1 MNGLRTNS
9 SPDLPSTE
17 QYDDSALEG
26 VAANVKL
33 LLKLIQDHKHACNK
47 GQKDSRRML
56 RVAGMM
62 TVLDN
67 VRTRIQ
73 KCQSFGN
80 KRSEAELKRCTSDVK
95 LNRNVPKDRKAAE
108 LVADEKETLSKQLN
122 SSLAAQKSLE
132 IMCSSLG
139 QEKEIMV
146 KELARRNSELS
157 DLEEHL
163 NDLKI
168 LNNSLLEK
176 VKEFAAQHSEKA
188 GEGIKESQGNA
199 DLQEHNKVLSQQLL
213 RSLDGYRY
221 MKRKLRDA
229 QEETLQLRE
238 TMEEMSEK
246 AGAGLQRV
254 RELKKQND
262 KESDTV
268 AEFKEGT
275 TELENVF
282 RCLQVMVSK
291 HVQKKE

>member
-1 MNGLRTNS
+1 MFICS
-9 SPDLPSTE
+9 
-17 QYDDSALEG
+17 G

-80 KRSEAELKRCTSDVK
+80 KRSEAELKRCASDVK
-95 LNRNVPKDRKAAE
+95 LSRSFSKDRKTSDE
-108 LVADEKETLSKQLN
+108 LEALSKQLN
-122 SSLAAQKSLE
+122 ASLAAQKSLE

-146 KELARRNSELS
+146 RELARKNSELS
-157 DLEEHL
+157 DLEEHI
-163 NDLKI
+163 NDLKTQ
-168 LNNSLLEK
+168 NSSLLEK
-176 VKEFAAQHSEKA
+176 VKEFATGQSDKV
-188 GEGIKESQGNA
+188 GEEIKESQGNV

-221 MKRKLRDA
+221 MKRKLRDS
-229 QEETLQLRE
+229 QEETLQLHE
-238 TMEEMSEK
+238 TMEEISEK

-262 KESDTV
+262 KESDTIV
-268 AEFKEGT
+268 ELKECT

-282 RCLQVMVSK
+282 QSLQVMVSK
-291 HVQKKE
+291 HGQKKE

>member
-9 SPDLPSTE
+9 SPDLPTSD

-80 KRSEAELKRCTSDVK
+80 KRSEAELKRCNSDVK
-95 LNRNVPKDRKAAE
+95 LRNVPKDRKAAE
-108 LVADEKETLSKQLN
+108 LAADEREALTKQLN
-122 SSLAAQKSLE
+122 ASLAAQKSLE

-146 KELARRNSELS
+146 KELARKNSELS
-157 DLEEHL
+157 DLEEHI
-163 NDLKI
+163 NDLKTQ
-168 LNNSLLEK
+168 NSSLLER
-176 VKEFAAQHSEKA
+176 VKEFARGQSEKA
-188 GEGIKESQGNA
+188 GKEIKEPQGNV
-199 DLQEHNKVLSQQLL
+199 DLQEQNKVLSQQLL
-213 RSLDGYRY
+213 KSLDGYRY

-229 QEETLQLRE
+229 QEETLQLHE
-238 TMEEMSEK
+238 TIEEMSEK

-254 RELKKQND
+254 RELNKYND
-262 KESDTV
+262 KESDSLLDL
-268 AEFKEGT
+268 KEVT
-275 TELENVF
+275 AELENVF
-282 RCLQVMVSK
+282 QCLQAMVSK
-291 HVQKKE
+291 HSQKKE

>member
-1 MNGLRTNS
+1 MNTLRANS
-9 SPDLPSTE
+9 SPDLPSSD

-95 LNRNVPKDRKAAE
+95 LNRSFSKDGKT
-108 LVADEKETLSKQLN
+108 ADETEALSKQLN
-122 SSLAAQKSLE
+122 ASLAAQKSLE
-132 IMCSSLG
+132 VMCSILG

-146 KELARRNSELS
+146 KELARKNSELS
-157 DLEEHL
+157 ALEEHIDDIKTQ
-163 NDLKI
+163 NS
-168 LNNSLLEK
+168 SLLQK
-176 VKEFAAQHSEKA
+176 VKEFATGQSDKA
-188 GEGIKESQGNA
+188 GEGINESQGNV
-199 DLQEHNKVLSQQLL
+199 DLQEQNKVLSQQLL

-221 MKRKLRDA
+221 MRRKLQNS

-238 TMEEMSEK
+238 TMEEISEK
-246 AGAGLQRV
+246 AIAGLQRI

-262 KESDTV
+262 KESDTAV
-268 AEFKEGT
+268 DLKECT

-282 RCLQVMVSK
+282 QSLQEMVSK
-291 HVQKKE
+291 HGQKKE

>member
-1 MNGLRTNS
+1 MNTLRANS
-9 SPDLPSTE
+9 SPDLPSSD

-95 LNRNVPKDRKAAE
+95 LNRSFSKDGKT
-108 LVADEKETLSKQLN
+108 ADETEALSKQLN
-122 SSLAAQKSLE
+122 ASLAAQKSLE
-132 IMCSSLG
+132 VMCSILG

-146 KELARRNSELS
+146 KELARKNSELS
-157 DLEEHL
+157 ALEEHIDDIKTQ
-163 NDLKI
+163 NS
-168 LNNSLLEK
+168 SLLQK
-176 VKEFAAQHSEKA
+176 VKEFATGQSDKA
-188 GEGIKESQGNA
+188 GEGINESQGNV
-199 DLQEHNKVLSQQLL
+199 DLQEQNKVLSQQLL

-221 MKRKLRDA
+221 MRRKLQNS

-238 TMEEMSEK
+238 TMEEISEK
-246 AGAGLQRV
+246 AIAGLQRI

-262 KESDTV
+262 KESDTAV
-268 AEFKEGT
+268 DLKECT

-282 RCLQVMVSK
+282 QSLQEMVLK
-291 HVQKKE
+291 HGQKKE

>member
-1 MNGLRTNS
+1 MNPIRANS
-9 SPDLPSTE
+9 SPDLPSSV

-33 LLKLIQDHKHACNK
+33 LLKLIQDHKHACNN

-80 KRSEAELKRCTSDVK
+80 KRSEAELKRCASNLK
-95 LNRNVPKDRKAAE
+95 LNRSVSKDRKTS
-108 LVADEKETLSKQLN
+108 DEIEALSKQLN
-122 SSLAAQKSLE
+122 ASLAAQKSLE
-132 IMCSSLG
+132 MMCSNLG
-139 QEKEIMV
+139 KEKEIMV
-146 KELARRNSELS
+146 RELARKNSELR
-157 DLEEHL
+157 DLDEHI
-163 NDLKI
+163 NDLKAQ
-168 LNNSLLEK
+168 NNSLLEK
-176 VKEFAAQHSEKA
+176 VKEFATGHSDKVSE
-188 GEGIKESQGNA
+188 EIIKLQGNV

-221 MKRKLRDA
+221 MKRKLRDSE
-229 QEETLQLRE
+229 EETLQLHE
-238 TMEEMSEK
+238 TIEEISEK

-254 RELKKQND
+254 RELRKQND
-262 KESDTV
+262 KESDTIV
-268 AEFKEGT
+268 ELKECT

-282 RCLQVMVSK
+282 RSLQVMVSK
-291 HVQKKE
+291 HGQKKE

>member
-1 MNGLRTNS
+1 MNTLRANS
-9 SPDLPSTE
+9 SPDLPSSD

-95 LNRNVPKDRKAAE
+95 LNRSFSKDGKT
-108 LVADEKETLSKQLN
+108 ADETEALSKQLN
-122 SSLAAQKSLE
+122 ASLAAQKSLE
-132 IMCSSLG
+132 VMCSILG

-146 KELARRNSELS
+146 KELARKNSELS
-157 DLEEHL
+157 ALEEHIDDIKTQ
-163 NDLKI
+163 NS
-168 LNNSLLEK
+168 SLLQK
-176 VKEFAAQHSEKA
+176 VKEFATGQSDKA
-188 GEGIKESQGNA
+188 GEGINESQGNV
-199 DLQEHNKVLSQQLL
+199 DLQEQNKVLSQQLL

-221 MKRKLRDA
+221 MRKLQNS

-238 TMEEMSEK
+238 TMEEISEK
-246 AGAGLQRV
+246 AIAGLQRI

-262 KESDTV
+262 KESDTAV
-268 AEFKEGT
+268 DLKECT

-282 RCLQVMVSK
+282 QSLQEMVSK
-291 HVQKKE
+291 HGQKKE

>member
-1 MNGLRTNS
+1 MFICS
-9 SPDLPSTE
+9 
-17 QYDDSALEG
+17 G

-95 LNRNVPKDRKAAE
+95 LNRSFSKDGKT
-108 LVADEKETLSKQLN
+108 ADETEALSKQLN
-122 SSLAAQKSLE
+122 ASLAAQKSLE
-132 IMCSSLG
+132 VMCSILG

-146 KELARRNSELS
+146 KELARKNSELS
-157 DLEEHL
+157 ALEEHIDDIKTQ
-163 NDLKI
+163 NS
-168 LNNSLLEK
+168 SLLQK
-176 VKEFAAQHSEKA
+176 VKEFAMGQSDKA
-188 GEGIKESQGNA
+188 GEGINESQGNV
-199 DLQEHNKVLSQQLL
+199 DLQEQNKVLSQQLL

-221 MKRKLRDA
+221 MRRKLQNS

-238 TMEEMSEK
+238 TMEEISEK
-246 AGAGLQRV
+246 AIAGLQRI

-262 KESDTV
+262 KESDTAV
-268 AEFKEGT
+268 DLKECT

-282 RCLQVMVSK
+282 QSLQEMVSK
-291 HVQKKE
+291 HGQKKE